1 MKFKLNLIFF
11 LTLLLLLIGCNS
23 NLTQKKSV
31 YDKEIQIPDSLKG
44 KDLEG
49 NEILLG
55 EINIDQLKE
64 YTKNWSNIYNPKNDI
79 LKMIKPLI
87 KKKGMVLIMGTWC
100 EDSEREIPGLIK
112 ILESVNYDITKMR
125 IIAVD
130 ENKIT
135 PNFIEK
141 DYDLINIPTI
151 IFYDNKKEINR
162 IVEFPIKSI
171 EEDILD
177 ILSGKAYKHAYY
189 K

>member
-1 MKFKLNLIFF
+1 MKFKLIVF
-11 LTLLLLLIGCNS
+11 LTLLLIGCNP
-23 NLTQKKSV
+23 NLNQKKRV
-31 YDKEIQIPDSLKG
+31 YDKEIKIPDSLKG

-55 EINIDQLKE
+55 EININQLKE
-64 YTKNWSNIYNPKNDI
+64 YIKDWSNNYNPNIDI
-79 LKMIKPLI
+79 LTKIKPLI
-87 KKKGMVLIMGTWC
+87 KKRSIVLIMGTWC
-100 EDSEREIPGLIK
+100 EDSEREIPGFIK
-112 ILESVNYDITKMR
+112 ILEYINYDTTKMR

-151 IFYDNKKEINR
+151 IFYDNKNEINR

-177 ILSGKAYKHAYY
+177 ILTGKAYKHAYY

>member
-1 MKFKLNLIFF
+1 MKSRFF
-11 LTLLLLLIGCNS
+11 LIVFLSISQISCNS
-23 NLTQKKSV
+23 NLTQKKSA
-31 YDKEIQIPDSLKG
+31 YDKEIQIPDRLKG

-55 EINIDQLKE
+55 EININQLKE
-64 YTKNWSNIYNPKNDI
+64 FTKDWSNNYNPNSNLLTK
-79 LKMIKPLI
+79 IKPLI
-87 KKKGMVLIMGTWC
+87 KNIDIVLIMGTWC
-100 EDSEREIPGLIK
+100 EDSEREIPGFIK
-112 ILESVNYDITKMR
+112 ILESINYDIKKMR

-141 DYDLINIPTI
+141 NFGLINIPTI
-151 IFYDNKKEINR
+151 IFYDNENEINR

-177 ILSGKAYKHAYY
+177 ILTGKAYKHAYY

>member
-1 MKFKLNLIFF
+1 MKFKLFLIIF
-11 LTLLLLLIGCNS
+11 LTLTLTSCNL

-31 YDKEIQIPDSLKG
+31 YDKKIKIPDSLKG

-55 EINIDQLKE
+55 EVTFNQLKE
-64 YTKNWSNIYNPKNDI
+64 YTKDWSRNYNPNPNI
-79 LKMIKPLI
+79 LTKIKPLI
-87 KKKGMVLIMGTWC
+87 KKRDIVLIMGTWC
-100 EDSEREIPGLIK
+100 EDSEREIPGFIK
-112 ILESVNYDITKMR
+112 ILESINYDTTKMR

-130 ENKIT
+130 KDKIT

-141 DYDLINIPTI
+141 DYELINIPTI
-151 IFYDNKKEINR
+151 IFYDNKNEINR

-171 EEDILD
+171 EEDMLD
-177 ILSGKAYKHAYY
+177 ILSGKSYKHAYY

>member
-1 MKFKLNLIFF
+1 MKIKLFLIVF
-11 LTLLLLLIGCNS
+11 LSLTKISCNS
-23 NLTQKKSV
+23 NLTQKKKV
-31 YDKEIQIPDSLKG
+31 NNKKIEIPDSLKG

-55 EINIDQLKE
+55 ELNIDQLKV
-64 YTKNWSNIYNPKNDI
+64 YIKDWSSNYNANSDI
-79 LKMIKPLI
+79 LTQIKPLI
-87 KKKGMVLIMGTWC
+87 KKRDIVLIMGTWC
-100 EDSEREIPGLIK
+100 EDSEREIPAFIK
-112 ILESVNYDITKMR
+112 ILEAINYDTTKMR

-130 ENKIT
+130 EEKTT

-141 DYDLINIPTI
+141 DYELINIPTI
-151 IFYDNKKEINR
+151 IFYDNKNEINR

-177 ILSGKAYKHAYY
+177 ILSGKSYKHAYY

>member
-1 MKFKLNLIFF
+1 MKIKLFFIFF
-11 LTLLLLLIGCNS
+11 LTLTQISCDS

-31 YDKEIQIPDSLKG
+31 YLKNKQIPDSLKG

-64 YTKNWSNIYNPKNDI
+64 YIKDWSDSYNPNSDLLAK
-79 LKMIKPLI
+79 IKPII
-87 KKKGMVLIMGTWC
+87 KKIDIVLIMGTWC
-100 EDSEREIPGLIK
+100 EDSEREIPGFIK
-112 ILESVNYDITKMR
+112 ILESINYDTTKMR

-130 ENKIT
+130 EDKIT

-141 DYDLINIPTI
+141 DYELINIPTI
-151 IFYDNKKEINR
+151 IFYDNENEINR

-177 ILSGKAYKHAYY
+177 ILTGGEYKHAYY

>member
-1 MKFKLNLIFF
+1 MNFKLIFF
-11 LTLLLLLIGCNS
+11 LTLLLLGCNS
-23 NLTQKKSV
+23 NLNQKKSV
-31 YDKEIQIPDSLKG
+31 HDKGIKIPNSLKG
-44 KDLEG
+44 KDLDG

-64 YTKNWSNIYNPKNDI
+64 YTKHWSSSYNPNTDI
-79 LKMIKPLI
+79 LKKIKPLI
-87 KKKGMVLIMGTWC
+87 KKKDVVLIMGTWC
-100 EDSEREIPGLIK
+100 EDSEREIPGFVK
-112 ILESVNYDITKMR
+112 ILESINYDTTKMR

-151 IFYDNKKEINR
+151 IFYKNKNEINR

-177 ILSGKAYKHAYY
+177 ILTGKGYKHAYY

>member
-1 MKFKLNLIFF
+1 MKSKFNLIVFQTF
-11 LTLLLLLIGCNS
+11 LILLIGCNS
-23 NLTQKKSV
+23 NLTQKKRV

-64 YTKNWSNIYNPKNDI
+64 YTKNWSNSYNPKIDI
-79 LKMIKPLI
+79 LKKIKPLI
-87 KKKGMVLIMGTWC
+87 KKRGIVLIMGTWC

-112 ILESVNYDITKMR
+112 ILESINYDIAKMR

-135 PNFIEK
+135 PNFIKK
-141 DYDLINIPTI
+141 DYDLIKIPTI
-151 IFYDNKKEINR
+151 IFYDNKNEINR

>member
-1 MKFKLNLIFF
+1 MKSKFF
-11 LTLLLLLIGCNS
+11 FIVFLSILQISCNS
-23 NLTQKKSV
+23 NLTQKKSA

-55 EINIDQLKE
+55 EININQLKE
-64 YTKNWSNIYNPKNDI
+64 FTKDWSNNYNPNPNLLTKI
-79 LKMIKPLI
+79 RPLI
-87 KKKGMVLIMGTWC
+87 KNKDIVLIMGTWC
-100 EDSEREIPGLIK
+100 EDSEREIPGFIN
-112 ILESVNYDITKMR
+112 ILESISYDTAKIR

-130 ENKIT
+130 EDKIT

-141 DYDLINIPTI
+141 DYELINIPTI
-151 IFYDNKKEINR
+151 IFYDNNSEINR

>member
-1 MKFKLNLIFF
+1 MKFKLIVF
-11 LTLLLLLIGCNS
+11 LTLLLIGCNS
-23 NLTQKKSV
+23 NLTQKKRV
-31 YDKEIQIPDSLKG
+31 YDKEIKIPESLKG

-55 EINIDQLKE
+55 EINIDQLKQ
-64 YTKNWSNIYNPKNDI
+64 YTKEWSNNYNPNTDI
-79 LKMIKPLI
+79 LTKIKPLI
-87 KKKGMVLIMGTWC
+87 KKRGIVLIMGTWC
-100 EDSEREIPGLIK
+100 EDSEREIPGFIK
-112 ILESVNYDITKMR
+112 ILESINYDTTKMR
-125 IIAVD
+125 IVAVD

-141 DYDLINIPTI
+141 DYDLIKIPTI
-151 IFYDNKKEINR
+151 IFYDNKNEINR

-177 ILSGKAYKHAYY
+177 ILTGKVYKHAYY

>member
-1 MKFKLNLIFF
+1 MKFKLNSIVFP
-11 LTLLLLLIGCNS
+11 TILLLLVDCNS
-23 NLTQKKSV
+23 NLTQKKSI
-31 YDKEIQIPDSLKG
+31 YSKEIEIPDSLKG

-64 YTKNWSNIYNPKNDI
+64 YTKNWSKTYNPKTDI
-79 LKMIKPLI
+79 LKKIKLLI
-87 KKKGMVLIMGTWC
+87 KKTDMVLIMGTWC

-112 ILESVNYDITKMR
+112 ILEFINYDTTKMR

-151 IFYDNKKEINR
+151 IFYDNKNEINR

>member
-1 MKFKLNLIFF
+1 MKIKLFFIFF
-11 LTLLLLLIGCNS
+11 LTLTQISCDS

-31 YDKEIQIPDSLKG
+31 YLKKIQIPDSLKG

-64 YTKNWSNIYNPKNDI
+64 YTKHWSSNYNPNSDI
-79 LKMIKPLI
+79 LAKIKPLI
-87 KKKGMVLIMGTWC
+87 KKRGIVLIMGTWC
-100 EDSEREIPGLIK
+100 EDSEREIPGFIK
-112 ILESVNYDITKMR
+112 ILESINYDIKKMR

-141 DYDLINIPTI
+141 DYELINIPTI
-151 IFYDNKKEINR
+151 IFYDNKNEINR

-177 ILSGKAYKHAYY
+177 ILTGKKYKHAYY

>member
-1 MKFKLNLIFF
+1 MKYKLIFF
-11 LTLLLLLIGCNS
+11 LTLFLLDCNS

-31 YDKEIQIPDSLKG
+31 HDKGIKIPNSLKG
-44 KDLEG
+44 KDLGG

-64 YTKNWSNIYNPKNDI
+64 YTKNWSSSYNPNTDI
-79 LKMIKPLI
+79 LKKIKTLI
-87 KKKGMVLIMGTWC
+87 KKKGIVLIMGTWC
-100 EDSEREIPGLIK
+100 EDSEREIPGFIK
-112 ILESVNYDITKMR
+112 ILESINYDTTKMR

-141 DYDLINIPTI
+141 NYDLINVPTI
-151 IFYDNKKEINR
+151 IFYKNKNEINR

-177 ILSGKAYKHAYY
+177 ILTGKEYKNAYY

>member
-1 MKFKLNLIFF
+1 MKFKLVFF
-11 LTLLLLLIGCNS
+11 LTLLLLGCES

-31 YDKEIQIPDSLKG
+31 HDKGIKIPNSVKG

-55 EINIDQLKE
+55 EINFDQLKE
-64 YTKNWSNIYNPKNDI
+64 YTKHWSSSYNPNTDI
-79 LKMIKPLI
+79 LKKIKPLI
-87 KKKGMVLIMGTWC
+87 KKKDVVLIMGTWC
-100 EDSEREIPGLIK
+100 EDSEREIPGFVK
-112 ILESVNYDITKMR
+112 ILESINYDITKMR

-151 IFYDNKKEINR
+151 IFYKNKNEINR

-177 ILSGKAYKHAYY
+177 ILTGKGYKHAYY

>member
-1 MKFKLNLIFF
+1 MKFKLVFF
-11 LTLLLLLIGCNS
+11 LTILLLGCES
-23 NLTQKKSV
+23 NLTQKKGVHDKGIKIPNSV
-31 YDKEIQIPDSLKG
+31 KG

-64 YTKNWSNIYNPKNDI
+64 YTKHWSSSYNPNTDI
-79 LKMIKPLI
+79 LKKIKPLI
-87 KKKGMVLIMGTWC
+87 KKKDVVLIMGTWC
-100 EDSEREIPGLIK
+100 EDSEREIPGFVK
-112 ILESVNYDITKMR
+112 ILESINYDTTKMR

-135 PNFIEK
+135 PNFIENN
-141 DYDLINIPTI
+141 YDLINVPTI
-151 IFYDNKKEINR
+151 IFYENKNEINR

-177 ILSGKAYKHAYY
+177 ILTGKGYKHAYY

>member
-1 MKFKLNLIFF
+1 MKFKLAFF
-11 LTLLLLLIGCNS
+11 LTLLLLGCES
-23 NLTQKKSV
+23 NLTQPKSV
-31 YDKEIQIPDSLKG
+31 HDKEIKIPNSVKG

-64 YTKNWSNIYNPKNDI
+64 YTKHWSSSYNPNTDI
-79 LKMIKPLI
+79 LKKIKPLI
-87 KKKGMVLIMGTWC
+87 KKKDVVLIMGTWC
-100 EDSEREIPGLIK
+100 EDSEREIPGFVK
-112 ILESVNYDITKMR
+112 ILESINYDTTKMR

-141 DYDLINIPTI
+141 DYNLINIPTI
-151 IFYDNKKEINR
+151 IFYKNKNEINR

-177 ILSGKAYKHAYY
+177 ILTGKGYKHAYY

>member
-1 MKFKLNLIFF
+1 MKFKLNLIIFQI
-11 LTLLLLLIGCNS
+11 LLLLLIGCNS
-23 NLTQKKSV
+23 NFTQKKRV
-31 YDKEIQIPDSLKG
+31 YDKEIQIPESLKG
-44 KDLEG
+44 EDLEG

-55 EINIDQLKE
+55 EINIGQLKE
-64 YTKNWSNIYNPKNDI
+64 YTKNWSNSYNPKTDI
-79 LKMIKPLI
+79 LKKIKPLI

-112 ILESVNYDITKMR
+112 ILESVNYDTTKMR

-130 ENKIT
+130 ENKKT

-151 IFYDNKKEINR
+151 IFYDNKNEINR

-177 ILSGKAYKHAYY
+177 ILSGKAYEHAYF

>member
-1 MKFKLNLIFF
+1 MKIKLFFIFF
-11 LTLLLLLIGCNS
+11 LILTKISCDS
-23 NLTQKKSV
+23 NLAQKKNV
-31 YDKEIQIPDSLKG
+31 YLKNIQIPDSLKG

-64 YTKNWSNIYNPKNDI
+64 FTKHWSSNYNPNSYI
-79 LKMIKPLI
+79 LEKIKPLI
-87 KKKGMVLIMGTWC
+87 KKRGIVLIMGTWC

-112 ILESVNYDITKMR
+112 ILESINYDTKKMR

-141 DYDLINIPTI
+141 DYELINIPTI
-151 IFYDNKKEINR
+151 IFYDNKNEINR

-171 EEDILD
+171 EEDIFD
-177 ILSGKAYKHAYY
+177 ILTGKTYKHAYY

>member
-1 MKFKLNLIFF
+1 MKIKLFFIFF
-11 LTLLLLLIGCNS
+11 LTLTQISCDS

-31 YDKEIQIPDSLKG
+31 YLKKIQIPDSLKG

-64 YTKNWSNIYNPKNDI
+64 FTKHWPSDYNPNSDI
-79 LKMIKPLI
+79 LAKIKPLI
-87 KKKGMVLIMGTWC
+87 KKKGIVLIMGTWC
-100 EDSEREIPGLIK
+100 EDSEREIPGFIK
-112 ILESVNYDITKMR
+112 ILESINYDIKKMR

-141 DYDLINIPTI
+141 KFGLINIPTI
-151 IFYDNKKEINR
+151 IFYDNENEINR

-177 ILSGKAYKHAYY
+177 ILSGKTYTHAYY

>member
-1 MKFKLNLIFF
+1 MKIKLFFIFF
-11 LTLLLLLIGCNS
+11 LTLTQISCDS

-31 YDKEIQIPDSLKG
+31 YLKNIQIPDSLKG

-64 YTKNWSNIYNPKNDI
+64 FTKHWSSNYNPNSDI
-79 LKMIKPLI
+79 LTKIKPLI
-87 KKKGMVLIMGTWC
+87 KKRDIVLIMGTWC
-100 EDSEREIPGLIK
+100 EDSEREIPGFIK
-112 ILESVNYDITKMR
+112 ILESINYDTTKMR

-141 DYDLINIPTI
+141 DYELINIPTI
-151 IFYDNKKEINR
+151 IFYDNENEINR

-177 ILSGKAYKHAYY
+177 ILSGKTYKHAYY

>member
-1 MKFKLNLIFF
+1 MKIKLFLIVL
-11 LTLLLLLIGCNS
+11 LTFMQLSCNT
-23 NLTQKKSV
+23 NLTQNKRVYNKKT
-31 YDKEIQIPDSLKG
+31 KIPDSLKG

-64 YTKNWSNIYNPKNDI
+64 YTRDWSSSYNLNSDI
-79 LKMIKPLI
+79 LTKIKPLI
-87 KKKGMVLIMGTWC
+87 KKREIVLIMGTWC
-100 EDSEREIPGLIK
+100 EDSEREIPGFIK
-112 ILESVNYDITKMR
+112 ILESTNYNTTKMR

-130 ENKIT
+130 EDKTT

-141 DYDLINIPTI
+141 DYELINIPTI
-151 IFYDNKKEINR
+151 IFYENKNEINR

-177 ILSGKAYKHAYY
+177 ILTGKPYKNAYY